1 MKLFWIDPDDS
12 KLAISIRDPDLKL
25 DNGLARVSNFDLNP
39 NNNIFHFHPISF
51 AVFPFVKR
59 NYNPSKN
66 SRKFILLAWWLSFL
80 ICLHKERRCLEYS
93 SCLIEEQDGVNHL
106 VV

>member
-25 DNGLARVSNFDLNP
+25 DNGQARVSNFDLNP

-80 ICLHKERRCLEYS
+80 ICLQGEAMFR
-93 SCLIEEQDGVNHL
+93 IQ
-106 VV
+106 